1 MVPELEKVLNTI
13 GTSYDRSLKKRY
25 PQPPAPQAPNV
36 SGQEAPGNVPAPENE
51 GPDEDEEAVLK
62 EVVYVSYIMSRP
74 R

>member
-36 SGQEAPGNVPAPENE
+36 PELEGVSTAVSKTLRRPSGPKPTGSWTSS
-51 GPDEDEEAVLK
+51 GP
-62 EVVYVSYIMSRP
+62 
-74 R
+74 